1 MNTNAGNEAR
11 LAAWLAQHGA
21 IVRRLS
27 RVYATDAADR
37 QDLHQ
42 EMLIQLWRSLPSF
55 REQARESTWI
65 YRVCL
70 NTALTWKRAWQRRQA
85 LAAPGAC
92 ARAEAGAVRTSPAE
106 IHEHSQQVEVL
117 MSAMR
122 ELPAGECSLLVLAL
136 EGVSHREIGEVLGM
150 TENHVGVALLRA
162 RRKLNALLQETNDE
176 L

>member
-1 MNTNAGNEAR
+1 MNENEANEAR
-11 LAAWLAQHGA
+11 LSGWLAQHGA

-42 EMLIQLWRSLPSF
+42 EMLIQLWRSLPSY
-55 REQARESTWI
+55 RGQARDSTWI

-85 LAAPGAC
+85 LVVVSANASAAP
-92 ARAEAGAVRTSPAE
+92 EAVRASPAE
-106 IHEHSQQVEVL
+106 IQEHSQQLEIL
-117 MSAMR
+117 LDAMR
-122 ELPAGECSLLVLAL
+122 TLPAGECSLLVLAL
-136 EGVSHREIGEVLGM
+136 EGVTHREIGEILGM

-162 RRKLNALLQETNDE
+162 RRKLSALLMETNDE